1 MLSLSGEGHIA
12 SIMDLVLARHRG
24 HHRLAPIAPDG
35 LSDDGP
41 NRPVSDRPIRVFVPN
56 LVKNLSD
63 CDREVV

>member
-1 MLSLSGEGHIA
+1 
-12 SIMDLVLARHRG
+12 MDLVLARHRG

-41 NRPVSDRPIRVFVPN
+41 NRPLSDRPIRGFVPN